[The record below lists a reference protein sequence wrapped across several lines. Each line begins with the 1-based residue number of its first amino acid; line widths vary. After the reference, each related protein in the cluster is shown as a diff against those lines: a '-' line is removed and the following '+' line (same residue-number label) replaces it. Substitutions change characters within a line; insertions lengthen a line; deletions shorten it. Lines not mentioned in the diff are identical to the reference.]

1 MPAMIIGI
9 RGTEIAFE
17 VSPSTTQLVVQVAT
31 ATPTAGGATTD
42 IGANETAS
50 ATVGEAGVSV
60 SQGLSSAAAGSMPGG
75 GAGGGGA
82 GSGGNDGDGA
92 DGGNGGSHN

>member
-1 MPAMIIGI
+1 M
-9 RGTEIAFE
+9 
-17 VSPSTTQLVVQVAT
+17 AT

-82 GSGGNDGDGA
+82 GGGGNDGDGA